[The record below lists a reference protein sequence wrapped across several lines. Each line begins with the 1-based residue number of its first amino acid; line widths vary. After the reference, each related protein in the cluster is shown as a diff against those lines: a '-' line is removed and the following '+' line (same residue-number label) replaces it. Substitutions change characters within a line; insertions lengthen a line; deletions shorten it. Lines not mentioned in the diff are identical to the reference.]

1 MTENNDLFRNPN
13 DLDKKPIINKD
24 IDYDQ
29 YNNDFYQQQRNRK
42 IDTLLI
48 LTYVLISLIAGFI
61 GGLIKTHEYGY
72 LSEAIDNVEV
82 TTPITFTVTDNIN
95 EDTTEIDEVYP
106 FAITINGEI
115 TNNSEYFIPLLEIP
129 IEFFDEAGKS
139 IGILQVIHKDFEV
152 GETYIIEESTVSS
165 INPDRIETN
174 LRIDAPSRF
183 YSIINLTQS
192 LILFGLFIFIA
203 RMSLIIDW
211 KNFKSNKAYN
221 MGLILK
227 GFLFIYIA
235 AFLSQTLLNLLGVT
249 STSQNEMMIQSLF
262 EKNLFDISVLF
273 ILLVVLTPVIEELI
287 FRKVIYNFVESK
299 TNHILAILSSGIIFG
314 LMHVIQYGDF
324 LQSIPYVMM
333 GLVFGYIYHNSR
345 KNIFVVIGVH
355 TVNNFISWLLSVLA
369 VYGLII

>member
-1 MTENNDLFRNPN
+1 MTENNDLFRDPN
-13 DLDKKPIINKD
+13 DLNKKPIINKD

-82 TTPITFTVTDNIN
+82 TTPITFTVTDNIS
-95 EDTTEIDEVYP
+95 EDTAEIDEVYP

-299 TNHILAILSSGIIFG
+299 TSHILAILSSGLIFG

-355 TVNNFISWLLSVLA
+355 NINNFISWLLSVFA